1 MTERTETARR
11 PADRPEDAAVER
23 RPWVEPAV
31 SAPKDV
37 LEATTLFLQ
46 GTPVT
51 TSTLP

>member
-1 MTERTETARR
+1 MNENADEATR
-11 PADRPEDAAVER
+11 PAGPQVAATPGR
-23 RPWVEPAV
+23 RPWVEPSV